1 MKIQF
6 EWKDANI
13 EPIMDKPVV
22 YLTEHNNIG
31 SFKHTMTCLGG
42 NWKEPFSG
50 WKRLIDKYK
59 IKFWVYK
66 DELLNGFAD

>member
-42 NWKEPFSG
+42 
-50 WKRLIDKYK
+50 I
-59 IKFWVYK
+59 
-66 DELLNGFAD
+66 